1 VQRVQTTVI
10 ALVGERA
17 RELAATVG
25 GDVNARAVLPEADAD
40 PLERAMDVWAAARHT
55 HTPFLLHDAD
65 PLAAVGDAWVGY
77 YDQTAPLGDLEVA
90 VAATLQ
96 RWRAGTLDLPDH
108 YVVSDAEGMDATRR
122 HFYLGYL
129 HRAAPSRVVP
139 AKAHP
144 DSVRDAICHLRAG
157 RWWEDL
163 DRLLDGVERVAPDRP

>member
-1 VQRVQTTVI
+1 MQTTVV
-10 ALVGERA
+10 AVVGHRA

-25 GDVNARAVLPEADAD
+25 GDANARAVLPDPDGD
-40 PLERAMDVWAAARHT
+40 PLDRAVEVWNEARRT
-55 HTPFLLHDAD
+55 HAPFLLHDAD
-65 PLAAVGDAWVGY
+65 PLAAVADAWVGY

-108 YVVSDAEGMDATRR
+108 YVVSDAEEMDATRR

-129 HRAAPSRVVP
+129 HRAAPTRVVP
-139 AKAHP
+139 AKADP
-144 DSVRDAICHLRAG
+144 DSVRDAISHLRAG

-163 DRLLDGVERVAPDRP
+163 DRLLDGVERVAPDRT